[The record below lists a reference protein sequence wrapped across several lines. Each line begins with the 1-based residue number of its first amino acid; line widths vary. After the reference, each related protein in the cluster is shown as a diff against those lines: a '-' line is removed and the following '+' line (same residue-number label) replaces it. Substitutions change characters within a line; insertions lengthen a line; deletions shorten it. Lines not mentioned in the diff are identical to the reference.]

1 MDDDKVD
8 ICHWSIEFHGR
19 NSLEN
24 AWSSSCQPSKANFC

>member
-8 ICHWSIEFHGR
+8 IRHWSIEFHGR

-24 AWSSSCQPSKANFC
+24 ASSSSCTQIRYN